1 MHPHTQYRGFTPGW
15 YAVPRW
21 GTPINHRRPYPG
33 LAGHSN
39 ESSTFS
45 SRVSEAATFGIAPT
59 GQRIPAQGNALG
71 FISPITKNVGLDH
84 HSTDRRSRSNCTRIS
99 GASFNST
106 RGLSSLR
113 IWSQSRRSPWRTRTF
128 SMSIQSLERPAKAFR
143 TTRSSAWHT
152 WREIPGK
159 NSRNIALRHNDSSNG
174 NPASATS
181 MGMPS
186 DVFRRSTRRS
196 SANSAASGIRGA
208 NLERNA

>member
-1 MHPHTQYRGFTPGW
+1 MRRSFRTRSTPIRYPGV
-15 YAVPRW
+15 APRAGMPCPVGVPQSIIDVLIPGRW
-21 GTPINHRRPYPG
+21 GNRIRSCPNGVTHTSP
-33 LAGHSN
+33 
-39 ESSTFS
+39 
-45 SRVSEAATFGIAPT
+45 
-59 GQRIPAQGNALG
+59 GQRPGIHIADQ
-71 FISPITKNVGLDH
+71 KNVGLDH
-84 HSTDRRSRSNCTRIS
+84 HSTDRRIRSNCTRIS

-113 IWSQSRRSPWRTRTF
+113 IWSQSRPSPWRTRTF